1 MYCPNCKK
9 HYSNMMFFKFNE
21 RGYAV
26 GHFDI
31 CHYCRIGEL
40 PKELTSPPPTWSQQ
54 QFKEHYDKDKNNG

>member
-1 MYCPNCKK
+1 
-9 HYSNMMFFKFNE
+9 MMFFKFNE